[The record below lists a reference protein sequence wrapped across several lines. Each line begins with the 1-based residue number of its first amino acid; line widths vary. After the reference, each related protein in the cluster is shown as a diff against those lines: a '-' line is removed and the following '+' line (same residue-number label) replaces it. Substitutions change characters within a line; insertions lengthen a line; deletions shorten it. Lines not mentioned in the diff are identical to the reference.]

1 VCGELLILGKSV
13 IRHTQDREA
22 HPRRH
27 RPQGRRRRG
36 LPERQGKHAAPR
48 LAHDQAL
55 AKVMQHLLKDDT
67 EVYKQFVQNESFK
80 RFVTDMVYQL
90 TTTPEGFNKE
100 GGPQRSSPENCAST
114 NLCCEYPTK

>member
-1 VCGELLILGKSV
+1 MG
-13 IRHTQDREA
+13 DY
-22 HPRRH
+22 P
-27 RPQGRRRRG
+27 
-36 LPERQGKHAAPR
+36 PR
-48 LAHDQAL
+48 LVNCRNISITLTDLNTRRFGHDQAL

-100 GGPQRSSPENCAST
+100 GGPQRSSP
-114 NLCCEYPTK
+114 

>member
-1 VCGELLILGKSV
+1 LATKALDPPLAAALLVVWKAPAV
-13 IRHTQDREA
+13 VAADVAYQNAKENTPHTA
-22 HPRRH
+22 
-27 RPQGRRRRG
+27 
-36 LPERQGKHAAPR
+36 R

-100 GGPQRSSPENCAST
+100 SGP
-114 NLCCEYPTK
+114 